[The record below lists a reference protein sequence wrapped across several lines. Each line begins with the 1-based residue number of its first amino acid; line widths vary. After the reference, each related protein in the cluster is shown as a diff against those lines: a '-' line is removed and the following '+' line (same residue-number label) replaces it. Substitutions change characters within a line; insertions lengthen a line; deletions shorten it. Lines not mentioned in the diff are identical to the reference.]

1 MDECAGDGV
10 NHSWEVMAMTKYRE
24 ILRLWDQGI
33 SKSSI
38 AKSCECSRNTVSS
51 VISRAEE
58 AKMRWPSRRR
68 LHADPCQ
75 LHAEYPQITRW
86 KKS

>member
-1 MDECAGDGV
+1 
-10 NHSWEVMAMTKYRE
+10 MTKYRE

-58 AKMRWPSRRR
+58 AKMRWPLEEKLTDQKLHKILYHSDPVAAATSSR
-68 LHADPCQ
+68 
-75 LHAEYPQITRW
+75 ITGI
-86 KKS
+86 STGSSI